1 MQTAAPSVAALSTEL
16 KTGHIGINVSDLKR
30 ALAFYQELFGFSLV
44 QESHELGREFA
55 FLGDGTTLFLTLWQQ
70 SEGRFDPHVPGLH
83 HLSFQ
88 VPDIADVKEAERRLR
103 AMDAPIYHD
112 CIVPHGEGAQ
122 SGGLFFEDPDGTRL
136 EIYAPRGAEGTVPV
150 SGAPTCGFF

>member
-1 MQTAAPSVAALSTEL
+1 MQTAAPSVPALSTEL
-16 KTGHIGINVSDLKR
+16 KTGHVGINVSDLKR
-30 ALAFYQELFGFSLV
+30 SLPFYQELFGFSLV
-44 QESHELGREFA
+44 QESHEPGREFA

-70 SEGRFDPHVPGLH
+70 SEGRFDTHAPGLH

-103 AMDAPIYHD
+103 ALGALVYHD
-112 CIVPHGEGAQ
+112 GIVPHAEGAE

-136 EIYAPRGAEGTVPV
+136 EIYASRGAGGTAPV

>member
-1 MQTAAPSVAALSTEL
+1 MAITKSPVLSVDL

-30 ALAFYQELFGFSLV
+30 SLAFYQQVFGFAVV
-44 QESHELGREFA
+44 QESWELGREFA

-70 SEGRFDPHVPGLH
+70 SEGRFNTQAPGLH

-88 VPDIADVKEAERRLR
+88 VPSITEIQEAEQRLT
-103 AMDAPIYHD
+103 ALGATIYHHGV
-112 CIVPHGEGAQ
+112 VPHAEGAQ
-122 SGGLFFEDPDGTRL
+122 SGGIFFEDPDGTRL
-136 EIYAPRGAEGTVPV
+136 EIYTLSGIEGAAPT